1 MKTNNKDKTLT
12 HWDEKGTLEE
22 QHRDQDMINI
32 KAKIG
37 GTIEQRLE
45 LERRRTGMD
54 IAAIVRIALDNYLR
68 SFEYYEKEG
77 LKQDETK
84 AATEL
89 EP

>member
-1 MKTNNKDKTLT
+1 MKTNIEEKACPTGG
-12 HWDEKGTLEE
+12 EKGTLEE
-22 QHRDQDMINI
+22 QERDPSMINI

-45 LERRRTGMD
+45 LERQRTGMD

-68 SFEYYEKEG
+68 TFEYYEKEG
-77 LKQDETK
+77 LKTDENT